1 MRLSR
6 NYWIRALA
14 SQGTDMSKAAKW
26 AIGIGVLL
34 AFLGMV
40 GITAGFPSRQ
50 TDPGPIAA
58 GLAVFALGLLAV
70 TATFYFE
77 ARSIRSQL
85 PVDAHPRGSARR
97 KHSCD
102 VCHNAP
108 AVILCTMHKTS
119 LCPACLPGHY
129 DSRGCVYVPAIRR
142 ASARPAKGAAASRS

>member
-1 MRLSR
+1 
-6 NYWIRALA
+6 
-14 SQGTDMSKAAKW
+14 MSKAAKW

-85 PVDAHPRGSARR
+85 PVDANPRGSARR

-108 AVILCTMHKTS
+108 AVILCTMHKTACVQHV
-119 LCPACLPGHY
+119 CPVITIPAVAYTFLLFAEQAPDLPKALPH
-129 DSRGCVYVPAIRR
+129 R
-142 ASARPAKGAAASRS
+142 AVSYSPHQQ